1 MHRIRR
7 ASDGCHCRSAST
19 TMAMR
24 LKASVTLSKLAEATP
39 STRDLP
45 QMHRPEKSTLPWH
58 QRARLWPSQDPQM
71 CQPLCCLKDRQT
83 DCWVLPIHWCSGQ

>member
-45 QMHRPEKSTLPWH
+45 QMHRPEESTLPLASAC
-58 QRARLWPSQDPQM
+58 QALALPGPSDVPA
-71 CQPLCCLKDRQT
+71 T
-83 DCWVLPIHWCSGQ
+83 VLLEGQAD